1 MFYWLSYVFPY
12 IGTDKTS
19 PTMTLR
25 LRILILTKVSWE
37 TKFILSFEQIKGLLS
52 WDQCQCSMQAKLSS
66 ETMSILQLWILHR
79 FTCICCWNSEE
90 NSFNLLTTMWCRWV
104 WEDLEEKKEYFI
116 IFISFTSVSYNGKV
130 KARYCCTL

>member
-37 TKFILSFEQIKGLLS
+37 IKFILSFEQIKGLLS
-52 WDQCQCSMQAKLSS
+52 WDQCQCSKCKPSCPVKLCPYCSC
-66 ETMSILQLWILHR
+66 EFSI
-79 FTCICCWNSEE
+79 
-90 NSFNLLTTMWCRWV
+90 
-104 WEDLEEKKEYFI
+104 DLPVSVAEIVRKIVLIYSQQCDAGEYGRTEEKKN
-116 IFISFTSVSYNGKV
+116 TSLFLSLLHQYLIME
-130 KARYCCTL
+130 R